1 MKEYDI
7 YLFDFDGTLFDSLES
22 LYPTFRYAFEAIGI
36 TDVTDEE
43 IESFT
48 HISLTEMVATS
59 NIPVEL
65 RIPFVRK
72 IHEALDMD
80 EFLKLI
86 KPFPET
92 IATLEELKRRGKRL
106 AIVSNNDSTHIRKT
120 LDLLNVDIPFDAIV
134 GSDMV
139 QRSKPHPDVIFVA
152 FDIMGVKDASR
163 SVYVGDSIQ
172 DGETGLA
179 AGIGS
184 IIVDRRG
191 IYEKVHGEKVDL
203 LSDILDY

>member
-22 LYPTFRYAFEAIGI
+22 LYPTFRYAFDAVGFH
-36 TDVTDEE
+36 DVSDEE
-43 IESFT
+43 IESYT
-48 HISLTEMVATS
+48 HISLDEMIENS
-59 NIPVEL
+59 YIPPEL
-65 RIPFVRK
+65 KPLFLQK
-72 IHEALDMD
+72 ILEALDFD

-86 KPFPET
+86 KPFPEA
-92 IATLEELKRRGKRL
+92 IPTLKELQKRGKRL
-106 AIVSNNDSTHIRKT
+106 AIVSNNDSEHIRKT
-120 LDLLNVDIPFDAIV
+120 LELLNVDVPFDAIV

-163 SVYVGDSIQ
+163 AVYVGDSIQ

-184 IIVDRRG
+184 IVVDRRG
-191 IYEKVHGEKVDL
+191 IYEKVRGEKVSS
-203 LSDILDY
+203 LSEILNY